1 MKKIIFFKQ
10 FAISSIILAMLVGCT
25 NQGNSPQPNTTNNTG
40 MTKTQ
45 TGALI
50 GGILGAVIGGTT
62 KGSNKGKRVLIG
74 GAVGAAIGGG
84 IGYSMDQQAK
94 EVADKLDTNV
104 NNNPNAASN
113 PSNDL
118 IVSNTDKFVKIMLR
132 DSMVFET
139 NSATPTQEASRKIA
153 KISDV
158 LKSYPNTVV
167 QVVGYTDSRGS
178 YEYNQKLSEQRAS
191 NVGNTIYNSGIK
203 NQIFSKG
210 CSFNKPVA
218 PNDNPT
224 NMALNRRVEIYLY
237 ADQNAI
243 VDACVQ

>member
-1 MKKIIFFKQ
+1 MKTNLLKKITGTSLIV
-10 FAISSIILAMLVGCT
+10 AMLAGCAT
-25 NQGNSPQPNTTNNTG
+25 QGNNPQPNTNNTG
-40 MTKTQ
+40 MSKAQ

-62 KGSNKGKRVLIG
+62 KGSKKGKRVLIG

-94 EVADKLDTNV
+94 EVADKLNTDV
-104 NNNPNAASN
+104 NNNPNAALD
-113 PSNDL
+113 PQNDL
-118 IVSNTDKFVKIMLR
+118 IVSNTDKYVKIMLR

-139 NSATPTQEASRKIA
+139 NKAVPTQEASRKIA
-153 KISDV
+153 KITDV
-158 LKSYPNTVV
+158 LRSYPNTIV
-167 QVVGYTDSRGS
+167 QVVGFTDSRGS

-203 NQIFSKG
+203 NQVFSKG

-218 PNDNPT
+218 PNTNKE

-237 ADQNAI
+237 ANQEAI
-243 VDACVQ
+243 VDACKQ